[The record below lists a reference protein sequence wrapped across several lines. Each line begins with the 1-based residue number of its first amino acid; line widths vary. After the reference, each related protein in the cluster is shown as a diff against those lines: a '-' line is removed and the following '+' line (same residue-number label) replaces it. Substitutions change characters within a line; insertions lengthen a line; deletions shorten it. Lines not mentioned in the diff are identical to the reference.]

1 MLSMQTAPV
10 SSHRLGSI
18 NSLKFS
24 LHFPEVAVS
33 LNTNE
38 VQVLSRSGA
47 DWTPVETLSEVNV
60 FVSIPSGF
68 SHNESVALSTQHD
81 KIVTSIDWAPNSNRI
96 VTASQDRNAYVWQQ
110 ASDPLTGRIIWKPTL
125 VLLRIN
131 RAATF
136 VRWSPFEDKF
146 AVASGAR

>member
-1 MLSMQTAPV
+1 MR
-10 SSHRLGSI
+10 SSLT
-18 NSLKFS
+18 LQPPP
-24 LHFPEVAVS
+24 PEVAVS

-38 VQVLSRSGA
+38 VQILSRSGH
-47 DWTPVETLSEVNV
+47 DWTPTETLSEVRI
-60 FVSIPSGF
+60 FVDHCTRHGSSKSPPLF
-68 SHNESVALSTQHD
+68 TQHD

-110 ASDPLTGRIIWKPTL
+110 ASDPLTGRPVWKPTL

-146 AVASGAR
+146 AVASGARCVMDHCTARHHTFRH